1 MKTIKIRP
9 IVEGSVEGEALV
21 SPIPISFLGGVD
33 AETGIITDSEN
44 PLFGESIA
52 GKIFVFPESKG
63 STVGSYVIY
72 GLSVNNVAP
81 LALIANKAE
90 TIVVAGAILANIPLV
105 DKADQDV
112 TLSIKTGDKLV
123 IDTTEEIVKI
133 KKVE

>member
-1 MKTIKIRP
+1 
-9 IVEGSVEGEALV
+9 
-21 SPIPISFLGGVD
+21 
-33 AETGIITDSEN
+33 IITDSEN

>member
-33 AETGIITDSEN
+33 SETGIITDSEN

>member
-33 AETGIITDSEN
+33 SETGIITDSEN

-52 GKIFVFPESKG
+52 GKIFVIPESKG
-63 STVGSYVIY
+63 STVGSSVIY